1 MRQVLFHSTAIQ
13 RGLAGA
19 GNGDGEEKRNGND
32 HAAAAE
38 PFNNASIC
46 YLCDAMTRGMNG
58 HTNQIDMVN
67 KYTLLF

>member
-1 MRQVLFHSTAIQ
+1 MRQVRYNAPHPMND
-13 RGLAGA
+13 LAGQLVLA
-19 GNGDGEEKRNGND
+19 MMAKKNEMETIMLQRLN
-32 HAAAAE
+32 HLT
-38 PFNNASIC
+38 SIC